1 MATLNL
7 ADGEAFVKGRSMDR
21 AQELLGFAGKERTAE
36 VRTTTGG
43 YIVPAEILPEGY
55 EHITKTDLP
64 AVTTEPGTSTN
75 VDEVYNKGG
84 EPTPTANVSR
94 ETEDADADAEAQ
106 AQADAEAAAAAQAEA
121 DELAAAEADA
131 DADADAE
138 ADAELYD
145 PSAHNIS
152 EVEAYLEEA
161 DEDERA
167 RVFAAEAAG
176 KNRKGITDLAT
187 TPEGAK

>member
-7 ADGEAFVKGRSMDR
+7 AGGEAFVKGRSMAR
-21 AQELLGFAGKERTAE
+21 AQELLGFAGKERTTE

-55 EHITKTDLP
+55 AHITKADLP

-84 EPTPTANVSR
+84 EPTAKANVSR
-94 ETEDADADAEAQ
+94 ETERETEDADEQGDGIQGE
-106 AQADAEAAAAAQAEA
+106 
-121 DELAAAEADA
+121 DELF
-131 DADADAE
+131 
-138 ADAELYD
+138 D
-145 PSAHNIS
+145 PTAHTIS
-152 EVEAYLEEA
+152 EVAAYLEGA
-161 DEDERA
+161 DDEERT
-167 RVFAAEAAG
+167 RVAAVEEAA
-176 KNRKGITDLAT
+176 KQRKGVLDLAT